1 MTEELAKQTEEQL
14 EMPFLAHFAEL
25 RSRVFKIV
33 VGVLV
38 FSIACFSVA
47 PMLYEF
53 LAKPI
58 YGALPESSRQSSSL
72 VPSSRFSST

>member
-1 MTEELAKQTEEQL
+1 MSMSEELAKQTEEQL

-38 FSIACFSVA
+38 FSIVFFGFAH
-47 PMLYEF
+47 
-53 LAKPI
+53 
-58 YGALPESSRQSSSL
+58 AL
-72 VPSSRFSST
+72 